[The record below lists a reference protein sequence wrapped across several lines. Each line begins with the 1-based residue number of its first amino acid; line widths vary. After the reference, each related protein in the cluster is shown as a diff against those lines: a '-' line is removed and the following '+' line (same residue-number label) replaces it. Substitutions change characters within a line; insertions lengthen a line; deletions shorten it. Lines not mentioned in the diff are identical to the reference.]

1 MQKTEDKIP
10 VKNFCICFKRQAN
23 EVLKAKYF
31 RDNLKIKTTY
41 IKIQE
46 KRVLI
51 KSIIYNDTNECLYSS
66 IDRYINYALS
76 VIDSYTNLK
85 IKFEN
90 KYEEYDLLNENGL
103 IDLILSEIP
112 KRELNEF
119 KILLEMEL
127 KDIVDI
133 MQN

>member
-23 EVLKAKYF
+23 DVLKAKCF

-51 KSIIYNDTNECLYSS
+51 KSIIYNDTNECL
-66 IDRYINYALS
+66 
-76 VIDSYTNLK
+76 
-85 IKFEN
+85 
-90 KYEEYDLLNENGL
+90 
-103 IDLILSEIP
+103 
-112 KRELNEF
+112 
-119 KILLEMEL
+119 
-127 KDIVDI
+127 
-133 MQN
+133 

>member
-1 MQKTEDKIP
+1 MQKKEDKIP

-23 EVLKAKYF
+23 DVLKAKYF
-31 RDNLKIKTTY
+31 RDNLKINTKY

-46 KRVLI
+46 KRALI
-51 KSIIYNDTNECLYSS
+51 KSIVYDDANKCLYSS

-76 VIDSYTNLK
+76 VINSYTNLK
-85 IKFEN
+85 VKFEN
-90 KYEEYDLLNENGL
+90 KYEEYDLLNEYGL

-127 KDIVDI
+127 KDIT
-133 MQN
+133 